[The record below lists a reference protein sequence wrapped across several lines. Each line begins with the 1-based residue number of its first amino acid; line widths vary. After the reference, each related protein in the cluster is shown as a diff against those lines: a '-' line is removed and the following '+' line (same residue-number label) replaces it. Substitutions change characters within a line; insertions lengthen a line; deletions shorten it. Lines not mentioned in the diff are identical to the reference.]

1 MNRDRVVLIVLA
13 ILLPLATLAYARPAR
28 LVEIVASV
36 SCDER
41 RVCTDDPARKDEAG
55 RMYEDAIGFVEAE
68 IAPLEKRPVMVFCS
82 SLSCYN
88 AFGKSAATARTVG
101 GFCIV
106 IGPHGWKPFYVRHE
120 LIHRLQWQ
128 RLGVVQMYREP
139 EWLIEGMAYS
149 LSGDPRPALVEPWQ
163 SFRSQ
168 FEAWYGNVGKGQL
181 WAEAA
186 KL

>member
-1 MNRDRVVLIVLA
+1 MFNRSVLIA
-13 ILLPLATLAYARPAR
+13 IGVLLPLAALAYARPA
-28 LVEIVASV
+28 LLIEIIAPV
-36 SCDER
+36 SCDSSG
-41 RVCTDDPARKDEAG
+41 VCTDDPARRDEAKRIYG
-55 RMYEDAIGFVEAE
+55 DALAFVATA
-68 IAPLEKRPVMVFCS
+68 IAPLEKRPAMVFCS
-82 SLSCYN
+82 TLSCYN
-88 AFGKSAATARTVG
+88 SFGGSAATARSVG

-128 RLGVVQMYREP
+128 SLGVIQMYREP
-139 EWLIEGMAYS
+139 EWFIEGMAYS
-149 LSGDPRPALVEPWQ
+149 LSGDPRPTLVEPWQ

-168 FEAWYGNVGKGQL
+168 FAAWYGKVGKAQL